1 MEIRLRADGAVVM
14 EQEFR
19 RMFPNTSMPQQLTEQ
34 LINDFGG
41 DVVFEGPQAQPTRYQ
56 VAYRNGV
63 ELINGKWYTKYSVA
77 DMDADGIAAVDAQ
90 LKAANEARAKQE
102 LEATDWADLASVRNT
117 SNTPHLVNGAAFDT
131 YRLALRAIVINPP
144 VDVAEWPA
152 RPTAEWSA

>member
-1 MEIRLRADGAVVM
+1 MLIAQITNPQPVDYRVAFPSTSFPPNGPSDEFLAEQGYAKVNMFREHDRATQKLVPCAPVYEAPWVY
-14 EQEFR
+14 
-19 RMFPNTSMPQQLTEQ
+19 T
-34 LINDFGG
+34 
-41 DVVFEGPQAQPTRYQ
+41 
-56 VAYRNGV
+56 VAV
-63 ELINGKWYTKYSVA
+63 ELLTQEEL
-77 DMDADGIAAVDAQ
+77 AALDEA
-90 LKAANEARAKQE
+90 KRANNEARAKQE